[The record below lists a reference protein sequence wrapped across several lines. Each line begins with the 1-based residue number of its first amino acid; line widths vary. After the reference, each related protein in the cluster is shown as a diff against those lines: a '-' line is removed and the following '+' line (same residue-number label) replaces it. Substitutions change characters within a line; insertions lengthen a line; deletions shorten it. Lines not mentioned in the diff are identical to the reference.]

1 MENTLVLADFSDLRD
16 FIQYTKDQAQIEIIN
31 DHIKPYSANKAR
43 SLIAAIKRG
52 CNTVPRRKKGN
63 APREFKIRV
72 VQGNVADGEFADL
85 EQLMVREQ

>member
-1 MENTLVLADFSDLRD
+1 MKDTLVVVSLSDLNNYVQHRED
-16 FIQYTKDQAQIEIIN
+16 LAQIDLIN

-52 CNTVPRRKKGN
+52 CSTIPRRKGSS
-63 APREFKIRV
+63 PREIKLRV
-72 VQGNVADGEFADL
+72 IQGHVADGEFADL